1 MDTIIEVATTA
12 ADNSGGASAPSAVSW
27 PAIVAGAVVA
37 AASSL
42 ILLALGTGLGLA
54 SISPWAN
61 LGATISSFTL
71 MSAIWL
77 ILTQW
82 IASGVGGYLT
92 GRLRTRWLNTHAHE
106 VFFRDTAHGFL
117 MWALATLIAAA
128 LFGWAAVMASG
139 TAAHLPSA
147 ESPAPP
153 TLAYDVDGLFRSPS
167 LNVAPNNSQA
177 RTEAARILV
186 MAAVN
191 GILPVDDHAYMA
203 RLIVAQTGVSP
214 AEAEQ
219 RVAAVVA
226 REQASMTFAK
236 QTADNARKAGAALA
250 MFTALSMLIGAL
262 IACISAALGGQQRD
276 EHIWSARGR

>member
-12 ADNSGGASAPSAVSW
+12 ADDSGGASAPSAVSW

-42 ILLALGTGLGLA
+42 ILLALGAGLGLA

-128 LFGWAAVMASG
+128 LFGWAAAMASG
-139 TAAHLPSA
+139 TATRAA
-147 ESPAPP
+147 SPELGAPP
-153 TLAYDVDGLFRSPS
+153 TLAYDVDALFRSPS
-167 LNVAPNNSQA
+167 PTVAPNNGQA

-203 RLIVAQTGVSP
+203 RLIVAQTGVAP

-219 RVAAVVA
+219 RVGAVVA
-226 REQASMTFAK
+226 REQASMTLAK
-236 QTADNARKAGAALA
+236 QAADNARKAGAALA

-276 EHIWSARGR
+276 EHI